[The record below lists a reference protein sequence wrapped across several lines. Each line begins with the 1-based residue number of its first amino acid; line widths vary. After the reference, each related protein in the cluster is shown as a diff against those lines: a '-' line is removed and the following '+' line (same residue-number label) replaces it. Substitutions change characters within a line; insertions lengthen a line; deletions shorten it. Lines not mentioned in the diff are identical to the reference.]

1 LKRSEELITETVL
14 EKTFTILIV
23 EDDLISSRML
33 QEMLI
38 NWLFK
43 VKVVNTLRTAYE
55 ALRQES
61 FDIIL
66 LDLNLPD
73 KEGMDTLINLHNNY
87 KDIPIV
93 VVTVIDEEREA
104 LKALSCGAQDY
115 LVKGKYNIYTL
126 KKTINYAV
134 ERKRIESELYRSQ
147 EELEKRVQERTQEL
161 WKSNLLLQLEINE
174 HRKTENSLIES
185 EKKLRTV
192 LESVKEGITFSDD
205 EGHFY
210 IFNPEMQRLTGYSQ
224 KEANASKDFS
234 KLLYPDPREWG
245 RALEGLTDL
254 ISKGSSREVE
264 SRIVRK
270 DRQIIYVLISSTI
283 IYYSGRRMFLSVYRD
298 ITERRKAQEALRK
311 AHDELEQRVEERTQ
325 ELAKMNEELETEVI
339 TRRQAQNRLQESES
353 RYRLLAENVTD
364 VVLLTDLEFHWLYIS
379 PSVVNLLG
387 YSVQEA
393 MQKSVQELLTV
404 DSYDLFQNNFK
415 KNMGLKKELMRAQTL
430 ELECRR
436 CDGTSIWLEVSMNVI
451 YNAEAQPFRFIGVAR
466 DISERVKVMKEIVDS
481 LREKKILLQ
490 EVHHRVKNNLQI
502 ISSLLNLQ
510 SMRIKDKQAL
520 EIFQES
526 NRSIKSMAIIH
537 EKLYKSFNLSKI
549 DFREYVC
556 SLAEELFN
564 SYNVNTSLITIA
576 INIDN
581 IFLDINTAIPCGL
594 MINELISN
602 TLKYAFP
609 GGRSGEITISL
620 AEQSGRY
627 VFVFSDNG
635 VGLPGNIMFPH
646 PESLGLQLISS
657 LANQLDGTLELDRSS
672 GTRFTITFKQP
683 NKPVR
688 V

>member
-1 LKRSEELITETVL
+1 MIMETVL

-55 ALRQES
+55 ALRQDS

-93 VVTVIDEEREA
+93 VVTVLDEEREA

-126 KKTINYAV
+126 KKTINYAI

-210 IFNPEMQRLTGYSQ
+210 IYNPEMQRLTGYSQ
-224 KEANASKDFS
+224 EEANASKDFS
-234 KLLYPDPREWG
+234 KLLYPDSCEWG
-245 RALEGLTDL
+245 RALEGLTEL

-270 DRQIIYVLISSTI
+270 DRQVIYVLISSTI
-283 IYYSGRRMFLSVYRD
+283 IHYSGRRMFLSVYRD
-298 ITERRKAQEALRK
+298 ITERRKAQEALHK

-325 ELAKMNEELETEVI
+325 ELAQMNEELETEVI

-393 MQKSVQELLTV
+393 MQKSVQEILTV
-404 DSYDLFQNNFK
+404 DSYELFQNNFK
-415 KNMGLKKELMRAQTL
+415 KNIGLRKDLIRAKTL

-451 YNAEAQPFRFIGVAR
+451 CNAEAQPFRFIGVAR

-549 DFREYVC
+549 DFHEYVC

-564 SYNVNTSLITIA
+564 SYNVNTSLITIV
-576 INIDN
+576 INIDDV
-581 IFLDINTAIPCGL
+581 FLDINTAIPCGL

-609 GGRSGEITISL
+609 GDRSGEITISL
-620 AEQSGRY
+620 TEQSGRY

-635 VGLPGNIMFPH
+635 VGLPGDIMFPH

-657 LANQLDGTLELDRSS
+657 LADQLDGALELDRSA

-683 NKPVR
+683 NKPAR